1 MNVQIDENLNV
12 YLSDAVE
19 AVRAIETS
27 LLALGSDP
35 GSESEINQLYRGMHT
50 LKGNAGFMQFGAI
63 EHVAHACE
71 DLVSLVRDGG
81 QVLDD
86 DMTRLLHQ
94 ALEFLRAAHRR
105 LAETAT
111 PPSEEDVAGLVGF
124 LADAYI
130 ERGGERRSTLDVDVV
145 FFDDLPP
152 LPAPASASSSS
163 ADEPSADPSVAAL
176 ASMASPGSSPS
187 SPSPASRSPASASPA
202 SASMTSS
209 PSSSSATLP
218 ATAATS
224 EAPVT
229 ATSKASAPTAA
240 TSKSSAPKSSSTSSA
255 PKSSSTSARVEFV
268 RVDAAKIAALMD
280 LAGELG
286 LACSAVT
293 HHPDTNAD
301 SETFGQ
307 ASHRLEGLVRALQN
321 DLAALRL
328 VPVAPVFERLR
339 RVVEDAARRTGKEVE
354 LTLRGEDTEVDKVM
368 IDALQD
374 PLVHALRNAVDHGIE
389 SPEERVARG
398 KPPVGRVMLAA
409 SYQAGEVTIEIRD
422 DGRGLV
428 RDKIVA
434 RARQRG
440 LCADDVQLDDDEILQ
455 FIFAPGFSTKEQVD
469 ALSGRGVGMDVLKTT
484 VEAMRGRV
492 EVKSAEGQG
501 TRFALK
507 MPLTLAFVEAMV
519 VRERD
524 RLFAIPIERVC
535 EVSKIQAAELLTNA
549 ADGEM
554 LLHRRDLVVP
564 ILWLHSFWNEAREA
578 APVLADR
585 LMVLVQSGAKVL
597 ALPVDEILGNQQVM
611 LKPLQGALRDIRA
624 AAGCGMLRGGEVA
637 IAIDCDRLHA

>member
-12 YLSDAVE
+12 YLSDAAE

-27 LLALGSDP
+27 LLALGSEP
-35 GSESEINQLYRGMHT
+35 GSAAEINQLYRGMHT

-71 DLVSLVRDGG
+71 DLVSLARDGG
-81 QVLDD
+81 QAIDD

-111 PPSEEDVAGLVGF
+111 PPSDDDVAELVGF

-130 ERGGERRSTLDVDVV
+130 ERGGARRSTLDVDVV

-152 LPAPASASSSS
+152 LPAPAAACALSSCGSDSASAASASSAELSLTPSSQAPSGTSATTAPHSS
-163 ADEPSADPSVAAL
+163 AAESSTGSAA
-176 ASMASPGSSPS
+176 
-187 SPSPASRSPASASPA
+187 ASASLKA
-202 SASMTSS
+202 SASK
-209 PSSSSATLP
+209 AP
-218 ATAATS
+218 ALN
-224 EAPVT
+224 
-229 ATSKASAPTAA
+229 ASASKPSAA
-240 TSKSSAPKSSSTSSA
+240 AKTST
-255 PKSSSTSARVEFV
+255 STSAPGRVEFV

-293 HHPDTNAD
+293 HHPDTDAD

-389 SPEERVARG
+389 LPEERVAQG
-398 KPPVGRVMLAA
+398 KPAVGRVMLAA

-428 RDKIVA
+428 RDKIIA

-440 LCADDVQLDDDEILQ
+440 LCADDAQLDDDEILQ

-492 EVKSAEGQG
+492 ELKSAEGQG

-535 EVSKIQAAELLTNA
+535 EVSKIQASELLTNA

-564 ILWLHSFWNEAREA
+564 ILWLHTFWNEAREA
-578 APVLADR
+578 APDLADR

-611 LKPLQGALRDIRA
+611 LKPLQGALRGIRA

-637 IAIDCDRLHA
+637 IALDCDRLHA